1 MARLFE
7 RRNGPM
13 GVGRIAGE
21 QGFVLPSASQITGTT
36 SEIAPEMHD
45 SASPDISF
53 TTPSASQRGG
63 TTTTPSASSKG
74 APTNFICVVTFTIFS
89 PEKRQT
95 KTKKVEIKW
104 NAYKSIKNLA
114 ISFDTARIDWTTFQK
129 MVRLESGKSFSTMPA
144 KIEEGSKSDPPTIT
158 WSAYILRNE
167 DYPKATP
174 VSISSNT
181 DFQNWIQTIIEVRA
195 KRGGIVLTM
204 ENPQVKEQLAHK
216 EALLAKSLCAE
227 SSQIASLSRPGASD
241 EENSSCEDYEDL
253 EIYVD
258 EIYNKWGTVGEYDR
272 KLPCFPHPTDS
283 ERYVLLTGDA
293 VDTWGKALLKKTP
306 GVSVES
312 PPSSLKY
319 KTRKKSPSKNST
331 GMAANAAPL
340 DNLQLVAIATAVAQA
355 QVLAQGA
362 TCGDDLLARRA
373 PSPASSDDES
383 GQGTMSAYLDFAG
396 IVENKS
402 VILEILLTNDIDQYH
417 LFKPPHFS
425 QENLLSIGLKI
436 GTIAKLRSSVGK
448 YKRHLKSSSS
458 IN

>member
-1 MARLFE
+1 MAFTSYSPLSMFS
-7 RRNGPM
+7 NTST
-13 GVGRIAGE
+13 I
-21 QGFVLPSASQITGTT
+21 QGIVLPSASQITGTT
-36 SEIAPEMHD
+36 SEIAPAMHNL
-45 SASPDISF
+45 ASPDILF
-53 TTPSASQRGG
+53 TTPSASQRGS
-63 TTTTPSASSKG
+63 TTTTPSASCKG

-89 PEKRQT
+89 PEKQQT
-95 KTKKVEIKW
+95 KTKKIEIKW
-104 NAYKSIKNLA
+104 NTYKSIKNSA
-114 ISFDTARIDWTTFQK
+114 ISFDTACIDWTTFQK
-129 MVRLESGKSFSTMPA
+129 MVRLESAKSFSTMPA
-144 KIEEGSKSDPPTIT
+144 KIEEGSKSNPPTIT
-158 WSAYILRNE
+158 WSAYILCNK

-174 VSISSNT
+174 VSISSDT
-181 DFQNWIQTIIEVRA
+181 DFQNWIQTIIEVQA
-195 KRGGIVLTM
+195 KRVASSSRWKILRSRSNLLTKRPYWPSRFAQ
-204 ENPQVKEQLAHK
+204 N
-216 EALLAKSLCAE
+216 LLGLRLCLDPE
-227 SSQIASLSRPGASD
+227 LLM
-241 EENSSCEDYEDL
+241 SCKDYEDL

-258 EIYNKWGTVGEYDR
+258 EIYNKWGTVGEYNC

-283 ERYVLLTGDA
+283 KRYILLTGNA
-293 VDTWGKALLKKTP
+293 VDTWGKVLLKKTP

-319 KTRKKSPSKNST
+319 KTCKKLPSKNTT
-331 GMAANAAPL
+331 GAAANAAPL

-362 TCGDDLLARRA
+362 NCGDNLSARRA
-373 PSPASSDDES
+373 PSPASSDDKS